1 MIFKHPFFNRKN
13 QILEI
18 DFADASF
25 EDEISRARTFGF
37 VKDVE
42 ALRKKGLVMGGSIN
56 NAVVLDE
63 FKIVNPKG
71 LQIR

>member
-1 MIFKHPFFNRKN
+1 M
-13 QILEI
+13 
-18 DFADASF
+18 SF

-63 FKIVNPKG
+63 F
-71 LQIR
+71 